1 MYPIKTDGMINEK
14 NIEWIKNNPKSE
26 IEITINWIKQLNRCV
41 ELHDDVVDKYSTL
54 ELKYYVLIIICILL
68 IGYIVMYRCWL

>member
-1 MYPIKTDGMINEK
+1 MINEK